1 MSDIYSFTVA
11 AAGNSAVPPDGF
23 PENMDYSAV
32 NNAAR
37 ELMAAIARWRVAG
50 FSGILS
56 AGSSTAY
63 TLVSGQTFAAYANGM
78 QFAFVAHATSTG
90 PVTLDVDGKG
100 AVAVLDSRGA
110 PLTTG
115 DVQLNGL
122 YLVVK
127 TAASWRLIGGLA
139 AASVQVVAGLRAPLT
154 AGSGN
159 AYTLVAGTIGGA
171 YADGNAILFRAD
183 RANTGPATINVD
195 TLGAEALQDPDG
207 AALVAN
213 DIVTTAAYLAVRTA
227 GAWRVIAGLPVNL
240 ATQVSGVLGVANGGT
255 GQSTIGG
262 AAAALAQAGAG
273 FGTETAIASAATVD
287 LGTLPTHNAI
297 VSGAVTITSF
307 GSSANTNTPLYLVKF
322 TGAPLITHNATSL
335 TLPGLVDYQALAG
348 DAMLAEYSGSGNWRV
363 RQIMPRVPIGG
374 LTEDTAPSPT
384 DMFVEAR
391 SQSTG
396 ARRRVAVRNTSSP
409 RFIQEGT
416 LAAAA
421 TLDLT
426 IPTQCAEME
435 ISLWNWRPATDNVEL
450 WMRFS
455 QAATFLAG
463 ASDYAWGSDMGS
475 SAQNDAAD
483 AAMNLATAWGNAANE
498 FLHLKIR
505 LVKPASAAF
514 SKAAIWHGMFVNI
527 NGNAVD
533 SIGGGHLLANLNAI
547 DGVRLMCSSGNI
559 ASGYYSVRA
568 YSE

>member
-56 AGSSTAY
+56 AGSSTSY
-63 TLVSGQTFAAYANGM
+63 TLVSGQTFAAYTNGM

-240 ATQVSGVLGVANGGT
+240 ATQVSGVLAVANGGT
-255 GQSTIGG
+255 GQATIGG

-273 FGTETAIASAATVD
+273 FGTFANLASASPD
-287 LGTLPTHNAI
+287 LGLVPSH
-297 VSGAVTITSF
+297 AVNITGTTAITSF
-307 GSSANTNTPLYLVKF
+307 GPTASTTTPVYLVKF
-322 TGAPLITHNATSL
+322 AGVLTLTHNATSL
-335 TLPGLVDYQALAG
+335 IIPGGANYVTSAG
-348 DAMLAEYSGSGNWRV
+348 DELLAEYLGGGNWR
-363 RQIMPRVPIGG
+363 IIAIWPATPIGS

-416 LAAAA
+416 LAAAP
-421 TLDLT
+421 TLDMT
-426 IPTQCAEME
+426 IPPQCAEME

-455 QAATFLAG
+455 QSGSFLAG

-475 SAQNDAAD
+475 APSNDAAD
-483 AAMNLATAWGNAANE
+483 AAMNLAVAWGNAANE

-547 DGVRLMCSSGNI
+547 DGVRFLCSSGNI

>member
-100 AVAVLDSRGA
+100 SVAVLDSRGA

-127 TAASWRLIGGLA
+127 TSASWRLIGGLA

-183 RANTGPATINVD
+183 RANTGAATINVD

-227 GAWRVIAGLPVNL
+227 GAWRVIAGLPLNL

-255 GQSTIGG
+255 GQATIGG

-273 FGTETAIASAATVD
+273 FGTETTIASAGTTD
-287 LGTLPTHNAI
+287 LGTAPSHNVLI
-297 VSGAVTITSF
+297 SGTTNIASF
-307 GSSANTNTPLYLVKF
+307 GSSASVATPLYLVKF
-322 TGAPLITHNATSL
+322 SGVLLVAHDATAL
-335 TLPGLVDYQALAG
+335 VLPGLASYVTAAG
-348 DAMLAEYSGSGNWRV
+348 DAMLVEYVGSGNWRV
-363 RQIMPRVPIGG
+363 REIMPRTPIGG
-374 LTEDTAPSPT
+374 LTEDTAPLPT

-416 LAAAA
+416 LAAAP

-426 IPTQCAEME
+426 IPPQCAEME
-435 ISLWNWRPATDNVEL
+435 LSLWNWRPATDNVAL
-450 WMRFS
+450 RMRFS
-455 QAATFLAG
+455 QSGSFLAG
-463 ASDYAWGSDMGS
+463 AADYAWGASMGAS
-475 SAQNDAAD
+475 PNNDASD
-483 AAMNLATAWGNAANE
+483 DSIGMSTAWGNAANE
-498 FLHLKIR
+498 FLHLKIK
-505 LVKPASAAF
+505 LVKPSSAAF
-514 SKAAIWHGMFVNI
+514 SKAALWHGMFVNI
-527 NGNAVD
+527 NGNAVE
-533 SIGGGHLLANLNAI
+533 SVGGGHLLANLNAI
-547 DGVRLMCSSGNI
+547 DGVRLFCSSGNI